1 MQEKILL
8 VIGSEKN
15 KNGLLQL
22 LSASGL
28 SCVTAVSDGE
38 DARVQMAQQE
48 FNLVIINA
56 PLPNELGHELA
67 LGIAS
72 NSLAGVIFMVK
83 AEIAASVSNKIS
95 DKGIMVLSKPIQKA
109 IFCQA
114 VQLALAANQKA
125 ARLQAENE
133 KLQDALAELK
143 LMNRAKCV
151 LIQYLKM
158 TEEQA
163 HHYIEKQAMD
173 LRCKKIQ
180 VAETILT
187 MYE

>member
-1 MQEKILL
+1 MQCQKLKTYMET
-8 VIGSEKN
+8 G
-15 KNGLLQL
+15 
-22 LSASGL
+22 
-28 SCVTAVSDGE
+28 
-38 DARVQMAQQE
+38 R
-48 FNLVIINA
+48 
-56 PLPNELGHELA
+56 
-67 LGIAS
+67 
-72 NSLAGVIFMVK
+72 VIFLPTRSIRPSPMQPRTVF
-83 AEIAASVSNKIS
+83 S
-95 DKGIMVLSKPIQKA
+95 
-109 IFCQA
+109 
-114 VQLALAANQKA
+114 
-125 ARLQAENE
+125 
-133 KLQDALAELK
+133 QDALAELK